1 MPMEAYM
8 DAEGFAP
15 PGKGRTA
22 MAGKRKIPYE
32 SSLDGAYVG
41 RAAERR
47 KRIVD
52 AAEREARLFCTG
64 ALTRALLRIGGPD
77 GESLDGWLAD
87 AVMTAARDEGTPF
100 VMDRPH
106 RPRKGDD
113 DDDLVGLAR
122 DDGSIEVDRVPDL
135 DQALRLL
142 GAAKG
147 LAAGLRTL
155 DGSDGVW
162 YDFIMV
168 YEAPESDG
176 VQRPIVREGAEAD
189 DGLLFDGLPPAQLYG
204 HAFARTVERPGLA
217 GLARLKDGNADGRAW

>member
-1 MPMEAYM
+1 
-8 DAEGFAP
+8 
-15 PGKGRTA
+15 

-32 SSLDGAYVG
+32 GSLDGAYVG
-41 RAAERR
+41 GAAERR

-64 ALTRALLRIGGPD
+64 ALARALVRIGGPD

-100 VMDRPH
+100 VMARPH

-113 DDDLVGLAR
+113 DDDLVGLAM

-168 YEAPESDG
+168 YEAPGPTASSA
-176 VQRPIVREGAEAD
+176 PSS
-189 DGLLFDGLPPAQLYG
+189 
-204 HAFARTVERPGLA
+204 
-217 GLARLKDGNADGRAW
+217 GRAPKPTTGCCSTACRRPSSTAMRSPGRPNAPGSSALPG